1 LTPFEVIEKLKTAIP
16 VGIDESESQEAV
28 PANPPETGPL
38 KWRSQ
43 MSLETHLQRIIQIS
57 LGTSPENMLKTSLE
71 ICTEL
76 AGGDS
81 GSILG
86 EEGPALQ
93 FLFSD
98 VEKLIGVKV
107 PFDSIA
113 GVTVNQNMVI
123 YTYAPSDKR
132 HFDGVDKQIEK
143 QTNYLLSIPI
153 PSIHASASNKKTAKN
168 AGALQILFNEN
179 IFPDLDVRKGP
190 KEFVLSDFKNSDL
203 YSEKFKD
210 VFFLLPMIAF
220 GMEVMNLR
228 QTSYQVIH
236 ELKNKMISSLS
247 WMGYL
252 KDDIRSVSPE
262 AIENEDVLEDFSLA
276 ESAVHEGAELAKNY
290 LQFTKIYTPN
300 FEICDLNDILKE
312 TAASAKALAAD
323 FQLSDFST
331 ETNFD
336 DSIKPREL
344 DAGKLKM
351 AFYNLCKNAVEALA
365 EHKIENPKLTFTSKT
380 EGDSLFVSISD
391 NGPGMPPE
399 IAENLFIP
407 FKTKKEGGTGLGLT
421 IAKKIID
428 LHTGS
433 IKCLTGPDGTT
444 FEILI

>member
-1 LTPFEVIEKLKTAIP
+1 MLMEEY
-16 VGIDESESQEAV
+16 
-28 PANPPETGPL
+28 
-38 KWRSQ
+38 
-43 MSLETHLQRIIQIS
+43 LQRIVQIS

-76 AGGDS
+76 AGGES

-98 VEKLIGVKV
+98 VESLIGMRV

-113 GVTVNQNMVI
+113 GVTVNNNMVV

-132 HFDGVDKQIEK
+132 HFDGVDKKIDN

-153 PSIHASASNKKTAKN
+153 PSIHVSSSNNKPAKN
-168 AGALQILFNEN
+168 AGALQILFNN
-179 IFPDLDVRKGP
+179 NVFPDLDVESGAQ
-190 KEFVLSDFKNSDL
+190 EFNLADFKNSEL
-203 YSEKFKD
+203 YTDKLKN
-210 VFFLLPMIAF
+210 VFFLLPIIPF
-220 GMEVMNLR
+220 GMEAMTLR

-252 KDDIRSVSPE
+252 KEDIQSINGDVVENDDVK
-262 AIENEDVLEDFSLA
+262 EDFELA

-290 LQFTKIYTPN
+290 LQFTKIYTPD
-300 FEICDLNDILKE
+300 FSECSINDILKE

-323 FQLSDFST
+323 FKMVNFST
-331 ETNFD
+331 ELKLD
-336 DSIKPREL
+336 DNIQKREL
-344 DAGKLKM
+344 DSGKLKM
-351 AFYNLCKNAVEALA
+351 AFYNLCKNAVEALS
-365 EHKIENPKLTFTSKT
+365 EFKIENPKLTFTS
-380 EGDSLFVSISD
+380 ELRNDGEFDISIAD
-391 NGPGMPPE
+391 NGPGMPEE

-428 LHTGS
+428 LHVGKIRCKTGTS
-433 IKCLTGPDGTT
+433 GTEFKIT
-444 FEILI
+444 I

>member
-1 LTPFEVIEKLKTAIP
+1 
-16 VGIDESESQEAV
+16 
-28 PANPPETGPL
+28 
-38 KWRSQ
+38 
-43 MSLETHLQRIIQIS
+43 MSLEHHLQRIIQIS

-98 VEKLIGVKV
+98 VEKLIGIRV

-153 PSIHASASNKKTAKN
+153 PSIHASSANKKNAKN

-179 IFPDLDVRKGP
+179 IFPDLDVKAGP
-190 KEFVLSDFKNSDL
+190 REFILNDFKQSDL
-203 YSEKFKD
+203 YSEKFKN

-220 GMEVMNLR
+220 GMEVMHLR

-247 WMGYL
+247 WMNYL
-252 KDDIRSVSPE
+252 KDDICDINSDVLK
-262 AIENEDVLEDFSLA
+262 NEDVIEDFSLA

-300 FEICDLNDILKE
+300 FEICNLNDILKE
-312 TAASAKALAAD
+312 TAASSKALATD
-323 FQLSDFST
+323 FKLENFSV

-336 DSIKPREL
+336 NSIQPSEL
-344 DAGKLKM
+344 DGGKLKM
-351 AFYNLCKNAVEALA
+351 AFYNLCKNAVEVLA
-365 EHKIENPKLTFTSKT
+365 EHKIENPKLTFVSKI
-380 EGDSLFVSISD
+380 EGETLFVSISD
-391 NGPGMPPE
+391 NGPGMPTE

-428 LHTGS
+428 LHTGT
-433 IKCLTGPDGTT
+433 IKCSTGPEGTK
-444 FEILI
+444 FEIQL

>member
-1 LTPFEVIEKLKTAIP
+1 MLMEEY
-16 VGIDESESQEAV
+16 
-28 PANPPETGPL
+28 
-38 KWRSQ
+38 
-43 MSLETHLQRIIQIS
+43 LQRIVQIS

-76 AGGDS
+76 AGGES

-86 EEGPALQ
+86 EEGPSLQ

-98 VEKLIGVKV
+98 VEKLIGMRV
-107 PFDSIA
+107 PYDSIA
-113 GVTVNQNMVI
+113 GVTVNQNMVV
-123 YTYAPSDKR
+123 YTYAPADKR

-153 PSIHASASNKKTAKN
+153 PSIHTSAGNKKPAKN
-168 AGALQILFNEN
+168 AGALQILFNKN
-179 IFPDLDVRKGP
+179 VFPDLDVEHGA
-190 KEFVLSDFKNSDL
+190 KEFNLADFKNSEL
-203 YSEKFKD
+203 YTDRLKN
-210 VFFLLPMIAF
+210 VFFLLPIIAF
-220 GMEVMNLR
+220 GMEVMTLR

-252 KDDIRSVSPE
+252 KEDIKEINSE
-262 AIENEDVLEDFSLA
+262 ILKNEDIKDDFGLA

-290 LQFTKIYTPN
+290 LQFTKIYTPD
-300 FEICDLNDILKE
+300 FASCRINDVLSE
-312 TAASAKALAAD
+312 TAASAKALA
-323 FQLSDFST
+323 SDFGMEDFSV
-331 ETNFD
+331 ELDFD
-336 DSIKPREL
+336 KNIPERQL

-365 EHKIENPKLTFTSKT
+365 AFKTENPKLTFVTKLLN
-380 EGDSLFVSISD
+380 EDELFVSIAD

-428 LHTGS
+428 LHVGR
-433 IKCLTGPDGTT
+433 IKCKTGDSGTT
-444 FEILI
+444 FEIVL

>member
-1 LTPFEVIEKLKTAIP
+1 MIMEE
-16 VGIDESESQEAV
+16 
-28 PANPPETGPL
+28 
-38 KWRSQ
+38 
-43 MSLETHLQRIIQIS
+43 HLQKIVQIS
-57 LGTSPENMLKTSLE
+57 LGTSPEHMLKTSLD

-98 VEKLIGVKV
+98 VEALIGMRV

-113 GVTVNQNMVI
+113 GVTVNKNMVV

-153 PSIHASASNKKTAKN
+153 PSIHASSGNDKPAKN
-168 AGALQILFNEN
+168 AGAMQILFNEN
-179 IFPDLDVRKGP
+179 VFPELDVENGAQ
-190 KEFVLSDFKNSDL
+190 EFNLGEFKNSEL
-203 YSEKFKD
+203 YTEKLKN
-210 VFFLLPMIAF
+210 VFFLLPIIAF
-220 GMEVMNLR
+220 GMEVMTLR

-252 KDDIRSVSPE
+252 KEDISSLNPEIVANDDVK
-262 AIENEDVLEDFSLA
+262 EDFSLA
-276 ESAVHEGAELAKNY
+276 ESAIHEGAELAKNY
-290 LQFTKIYTPN
+290 LQFTKIYTPDFSECN
-300 FEICDLNDILKE
+300 LNDILKE
-312 TAASAKALAAD
+312 TAASVKALAAD
-323 FQLSDFST
+323 FKLGDFTVDLNLDDKIQDRQLDG
-331 ETNFD
+331 
-336 DSIKPREL
+336 
-344 DAGKLKM
+344 GKLKM
-351 AFYNLCKNAVEALA
+351 AFFNLCKNAVEALS
-365 EHKIENPKLTFTSKT
+365 EFKTEQPKLTFTSATKG
-380 EGDSLFVSISD
+380 EDLFLSIAD

-399 IAENLFIP
+399 IADNLFIP

-428 LHTGS
+428 LHVGN
-433 IKCLTGPDGTT
+433 IKCTTGDDGTK
-444 FEILI
+444 FEIVI

>member
-1 LTPFEVIEKLKTAIP
+1 ML
-16 VGIDESESQEAV
+16 
-28 PANPPETGPL
+28 
-38 KWRSQ
+38 
-43 MSLETHLQRIIQIS
+43 LEEHLQKIVQIS

-71 ICTEL
+71 TCTEL

-98 VEKLIGVKV
+98 VEALIGVRV

-113 GVTVNQNMVI
+113 GVTVNKNMVV

-132 HFDGVDKQIEK
+132 HFDGIDKQIEK

-153 PSIHASASNKKTAKN
+153 PSIHASSSNDKPAKN
-168 AGALQILFNEN
+168 AGALQILFNKN
-179 IFPDLDVRKGP
+179 VFPNLDVENGAQ
-190 KEFVLSDFKNSDL
+190 EFNLKDFKSSKL
-203 YSEKFKD
+203 YTDKLKS
-210 VFFLLPMIAF
+210 VFYLLPMVAF
-220 GMEVMNLR
+220 GMEVMRLR

-252 KDDIRSVSPE
+252 KEDISAINPE
-262 AIENEDVLEDFSLA
+262 IVKNDNIKEDFDLA
-276 ESAVHEGAELAKNY
+276 ESAVHEGSELAKNY
-290 LQFTKIYTPN
+290 LQFTKIYTPDFTLCN
-300 FEICDLNDILKE
+300 LNDILKE
-312 TAASAKALAAD
+312 TSSSTKALAD
-323 FQLSDFST
+323 NFKLKDFSVDL
-331 ETNFD
+331 NLD
-336 DSIKPREL
+336 AKISDREL

-351 AFYNLCKNAVEALA
+351 AFYNLCKNAVEVLA
-365 EHKIENPKLTFTSKT
+365 EHNIAKPKLSFSSMLNEDKLYIT
-380 EGDSLFVSISD
+380 IAD

-399 IAENLFIP
+399 IADNLFIP

-428 LHTGS
+428 LHVGNIKCTTGS
-433 IKCLTGPDGTT
+433 DGTK
-444 FEILI
+444 FEIII